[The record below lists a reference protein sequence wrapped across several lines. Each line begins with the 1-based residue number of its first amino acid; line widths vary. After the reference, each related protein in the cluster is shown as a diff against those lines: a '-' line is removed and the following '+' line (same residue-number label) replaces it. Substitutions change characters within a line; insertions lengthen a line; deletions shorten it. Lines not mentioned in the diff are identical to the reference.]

1 MGDPCTWC
9 VCFAFFS
16 FLAFSFVFLLGPS
29 VLTLCFYFLFF
40 LQSKIVAIEYT
51 STIDDFDDLV
61 DPKTLA
67 YHCLGPEPSIM
78 SFVLSVVK
86 KKVSFFRIKVDRPS
100 FPFFSHSSFLH
111 LTPLFFFVEM
121 TTKFNQEF
129 YAQIKAKKIEPL
141 SSIG

>member
-1 MGDPCTWC
+1 MSLGCYVDGRPLYLVRLLCS
-9 VCFAFFS
+9 FLFFS
-16 FLAFSFVFLLGPS
+16 FFVRLFAWTVRPD
-29 VLTLCFYFLFF
+29 VVFLFF
-40 LQSKIVAIEYT
+40 LQSKIVTIEYA

-121 TTKFNQEF
+121 TTKFN
-129 YAQIKAKKIEPL
+129 
-141 SSIG
+141 

>member
-9 VCFAFFS
+9 VCFAVFS
-16 FLAFSFVFLLGPS
+16 FLAFSFVFLLGLS

-40 LQSKIVAIEYT
+40 FTVKDCPELESRFAERVCVAIEYA

-121 TTKFNQEF
+121 TTKFN
-129 YAQIKAKKIEPL
+129 
-141 SSIG
+141 